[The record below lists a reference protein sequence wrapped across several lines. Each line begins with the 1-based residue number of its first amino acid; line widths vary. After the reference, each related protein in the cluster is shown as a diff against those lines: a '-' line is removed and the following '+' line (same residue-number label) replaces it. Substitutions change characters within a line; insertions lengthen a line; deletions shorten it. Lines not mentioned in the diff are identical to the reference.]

1 MVVLQTNQVDA
12 FSLHSPMLKHDF
24 QVLHTI
30 LLNHPSVDNLV
41 SIGGGPQHAAPKKK
55 TNKKKGSTTG
65 QLQKRKRVT
74 SQFKTTSCN

>member
-1 MVVLQTNQVDA
+1 MVVLQTNQVDV

-24 QVLHTI
+24 LVLHTI

-55 TNKKKGSTTG
+55 NKQK
-65 QLQKRKRVT
+65 KRKHNRSAPEKKMGDFT
-74 SQFKTTSCN
+74 IQDN